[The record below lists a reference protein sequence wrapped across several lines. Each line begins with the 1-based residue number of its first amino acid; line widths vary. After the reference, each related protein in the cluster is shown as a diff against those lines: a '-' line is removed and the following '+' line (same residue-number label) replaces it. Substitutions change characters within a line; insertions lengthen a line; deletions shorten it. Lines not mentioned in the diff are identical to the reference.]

1 MGDIL
6 STSVSGLLAFQQALN
21 VTSNNISNS
30 ATPGYSVENIQLAEQ
45 PGSGT
50 GGGFFGNGVDV
61 QSVTRSYDEILAS
74 QVRSSQSS
82 YSSFNTLSTQAAQI
96 DNMLSSSSTGLTATL
111 QSFVNSLQ
119 SLSTAPASTAQRQVV
134 ISQAQ
139 ALTTQLQSYQSQ
151 LDTQGG
157 DLESQI
163 GTTVTQINTIATNI
177 AALNGQI
184 AAASGSGQTPNQLM
198 DQRDSL
204 VDQLSQYVSVNAITQ
219 SNGEMDIYIGSGQPL
234 VTSGSTQTLTATPD
248 PNDASE
254 SDIGIAGGNGSVTNI
269 TSEINGGT
277 LGGLLTT
284 RSQVLDPTEN
294 ALGQIAVGLAT
305 VMNQQQASGMD
316 LTGAQGQPMFA
327 VGGPQV
333 LPSTANTG
341 TATVDAT
348 ITSLSSLTTDNYKLT
363 YSGSAWELQDTTSGQ
378 SVTMT
383 GTGTSAD
390 PFQAAGMSIVVN
402 GTPNANDNYVIKPT
416 AGAVDGM
423 SVLLTSP
430 TQIAAASLGAASAAS
445 ANTGTGTISTPTIT
459 DPTTW
464 TSGTYSVSFTSATQ
478 YQVTDSG
485 GNVVTSGTYTSG
497 SPISFNGEQ
506 VSISGAPATGDTFTV
521 GANTNANSG
530 DNTNI
535 LAMAADVTSSVLD
548 GGTTSLNAAAN
559 NLVSAMGVLTSQ
571 AQANATAQQSVNQT
585 ATDARSNLSGVSLDD
600 EAAKMLQYQQA
611 YQACAQMIQASQTI
625 FNSLISAITSG

>member
-6 STSVSGLLAFQQALN
+6 STSVSGLLAFQQALD

-30 ATPGYSVENIQLAEQ
+30 ATPGYSVENIKLAEQ

-50 GGGFFGNGVDV
+50 GGGYFGNGVNV
-61 QSVTRSYDEILAS
+61 QSVTRSYDEMLAA

-96 DNMLSSSSTGLTATL
+96 DNMLSSSSTGLTVSL
-111 QSFVNSLQ
+111 QNFANSLQ

-134 ISQAQ
+134 LSQAQ
-139 ALTTQLQSYQSQ
+139 SLVTQLKSYQSQ
-151 LDTQGG
+151 LTTQSQ
-157 DLESQI
+157 DLETQV
-163 GTTVTQINTIATNI
+163 GNTVTQINTIAKNI

-184 AAASGSGQTPNQLM
+184 AAASGGGQTPNQLM

-204 VDQLSQYVSVNAITQ
+204 VDQLSQYVNVNAITQ
-219 SNGEMDIYIGSGQPL
+219 SNGEMDIYVGSGQPL
-234 VTSGSTQTLTATPD
+234 VVSGTAQTLVASQD

-254 SDIGIAGGNGSVTNI
+254 SDIGIAAGNGNVSDI
-269 TSEINGGT
+269 TKEINGGT

-294 ALGQIAVGLAT
+294 ALGQIAIGIAS

-327 VGGPQV
+327 VGPPQV
-333 LPSTANTG
+333 LPSTTNTG
-341 TATVDAT
+341 TGTVAAT
-348 ITSLSSLTTDNYKLT
+348 ITDASQLTTDNYKLT
-363 YSGSAWELQDTTSGQ
+363 YSGTTWDLQDTTTGQ
-378 SVTMT
+378 PVTMT

-390 PFQAAGMSIVVN
+390 PFVAAGVSIVVS
-402 GTPNANDNYVIKPT
+402 GAPGAGDNYVIKPT

-423 SVLLTSP
+423 SVVLSSP
-430 TQIAAASLGAASAAS
+430 TQIAAASLGASAAAS
-445 ANTGTGTISTPTIT
+445 GNTGTGTISAPSVT
-459 DPTTW
+459 DPTNW
-464 TSGTYSVSFTSATQ
+464 TNGTYSIAFTSATQ

-485 GNVVTSGTYTSG
+485 GNVVTSGTYTAG

-506 VSISGAPATGDTFTV
+506 VSISGAPSSGDTFTV
-521 GANTNANSG
+521 GANNKANTG
-530 DNTNI
+530 DNTNV
-535 LAMAADVTSSVLD
+535 LAMAADMTSSVLD

-559 NLVSAMGVLTSQ
+559 NLVSAMGVLTQQ
-571 AQANATAQQSVNQT
+571 AQANATAQQSVNQS
-585 ATDARSNLSGVSLDD
+585 ATNARSNLSGVNLDD

-611 YQACAQMIQASQTI
+611 YQACAQMIQSSQTI
-625 FNSLISAITSG
+625 FNSLISAISNG